1 MYKMRKAGSLDYDT
15 LGKLLRM
22 IEGALFTREFLLEGI
37 RETEVWR
44 TLDDVRVS
52 KFCADAKSML
62 TGLSAR
68 KNPNEA
74 QTEEDLVYPL
84 LECLGWHHRDV
95 QPNASVKLRNDV
107 PDALLFSGLVLLSQ
121 KVAGDNCRDSVIL

>member
-74 QTEEDLVYPL
+74 QTEEDLVYSTFPILEREQMAAHGRYLSRDLCL
-84 LECLGWHHRDV
+84 LFINALAAND
-95 QPNASVKLRNDV
+95 PNASI
-107 PDALLFSGLVLLSQ
+107 
-121 KVAGDNCRDSVIL
+121 IL